1 MTPGQRAEARI
12 AGLGISEPRDLDVDL
27 IAMDADM
34 EVVYANLQGCEATLV
49 GVGSSAIA
57 TVRRSA
63 VRGRE
68 RFSVGHELGHWDMH
82 RGRAFRCRVDD
93 PDQNWASD
101 VILEK
106 EADTYASHLLMPT
119 SMFNPRVRALGTP
132 GFREIEDLSEV
143 FATSILATCM
153 RIADINTLPVILAC
167 YGAQGGL
174 RWRKVAADVPGRW
187 WLRQHLD
194 DDSFAYD
201 LLHNGKPHPS
211 PGKQPAEVWFENLDA
226 DQYEMLECCAP
237 GRTGEVTVLLYLGA
251 KMLDAR
257 YDPHVGQRRFNE
269 YGSRVTR
276 R

>member
-1 MTPGQRAEARI
+1 MSPGQHAEARI
-12 AGLGISEPRDLDVDL
+12 AGLGITDPRDLDVDL

-34 EVVYANLQGCEATLV
+34 EVVYADLHGCEATLV

-57 TVRRSA
+57 TVRRCA

-101 VILEK
+101 SNLEK
-106 EADTYASHLLMPT
+106 EADTYASHLLMPS
-119 SMFNPRVRALGTP
+119 SMFNPRVKALVTP
-132 GFREIEDLSEV
+132 GFREIEDLAEV
-143 FATSILATCM
+143 FATSVLATCM
-153 RIADINTLPVILAC
+153 RLADINTMPVILAC
-167 YGAQGGL
+167 YGGNGNL
-174 RWRKVAADVPGRW
+174 RWRKVAEDVPKRW

-194 DDSFAYD
+194 DDSFAHD
-201 LLHNGKPHPS
+201 LLHSGRSHPS
-211 PGKQPAEVWFENLDA
+211 PGKQPAEVWFENMDA
-226 DQYEMLECCAP
+226 DQYELLECCVP
-237 GRTGEVTVLLYLGA
+237 GRAGEINVLLYLGA

-257 YDPHVGQRRFNE
+257 YDPYVGKRKFNE

-276 R
+276 K